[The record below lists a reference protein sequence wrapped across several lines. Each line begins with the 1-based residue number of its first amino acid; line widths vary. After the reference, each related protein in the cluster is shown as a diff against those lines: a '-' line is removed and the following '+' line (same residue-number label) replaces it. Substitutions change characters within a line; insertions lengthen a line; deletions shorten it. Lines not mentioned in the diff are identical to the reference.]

1 MGKRGAASFVALRL
15 FRFESRDA
23 RAELVELGLELLE
36 NFVERFGELR
46 KSDFL
51 SFFRGSCCGDA
62 MGLQP
67 ALGGLLEDFGRKGGN
82 RMAGGARGSFFCFGH
97 GDYPP
102 TSRRASSAR
111 AVVRYRSPV
120 LQPMVT
126 INLPLFSGRLATS
139 RAT

>member
-82 RMAGGARGSFFCFGH
+82 RMAGGLSPDESSSLIGQSGGEISFAGAAAYGNDQFAFVFRAFG
-97 GDYPP
+97 D
-102 TSRRASSAR
+102 
-111 AVVRYRSPV
+111 
-120 LQPMVT
+120 
-126 INLPLFSGRLATS
+126 F
-139 RAT
+139 